1 MEEVSQVFNKL
12 LGRHD
17 DFGNVRYWEE
27 PERCGWLM
35 KQGMLFHTL

>member
-1 MEEVSQVFNKL
+1 MEDVSQVFNKL

-17 DFGNVRYWEE
+17 DFGEVKFWEN

-35 KQGMLFHTL
+35 KQGISM